1 MGQKEMLRGRLL
13 EMVKQGKTTLK
24 AAVVQ
29 LNISYRQGDTPPEIS
44 GARRCWAAAR
54 FNGETVEAE
63 DGGGHPRTGD

>member
-29 LNISYRQGDTPPEIS
+29 LNISYRHGIHLRKYRERGDM
-44 GARRCWAAAR
+44 GL
-54 FNGETVEAE
+54 
-63 DGGGHPRTGD
+63 PRGSMGKP